1 MLLDFDN
8 IEEKKLELEI
18 VKIDSEINQLEGLKI
33 NLKEIYLELKISL
46 MEEGFTKEDFDELV
60 KEFNENPKS
69 NDELM
74 AIEESFISE
83 KPDEEGKLLISCD
96 MDSENF
102 NVYVMSIFGRYL
114 KGTEILIEDISE
126 LRDKKLRLQKELL
139 DSMEYKRKYKE
150 VVLDEW

>member
-33 NLKEIYLELKISL
+33 NLKEMYLELKISL

-139 DSMEYKRKYKE
+139 DSMEYKRKGYF
-150 VVLDEW
+150 

>member
-150 VVLDEW
+150 VVLDE

>member
-33 NLKEIYLELKISL
+33 NLKEMYLELKISL

-139 DSMEYKRKYKE
+139 DSMEYKRRYKE
-150 VVLDEW
+150 VVLDE

>member
-18 VKIDSEINQLEGLKI
+18 AKIDSEINQLEGLKI
-33 NLKEIYLELKISL
+33 NLKEMYLELKISL

-150 VVLDEW
+150 VVLDE

>member
-33 NLKEIYLELKISL
+33 NLKEMYLELKISL

-150 VVLDEW
+150 VVLDE

>member
-33 NLKEIYLELKISL
+33 NLKEMYLELKISL

-139 DSMEYKRKYKE
+139 DSMEYKRRYKE